1 MPSRDGTRR
10 AELAGSPRD
19 RDRLRGAM
27 LRVAKRFQPGGG
39 DKSPLSIA
47 GDGRGVLCL
56 HGITGTPFEIRPLAE
71 ALGRRGCT
79 VEAPMLAGHGGTLA
93 DLAASGWPDWVRSAE
108 SALDAL
114 QARVGGRPVA
124 ICGFSMGGLLALR
137 LARLY
142 PERISALVVMST
154 PLRLRRLQVAG
165 IRALARLPIN
175 FRAHPGAC
183 VPKLAGSDISDPD
196 LRYENPGLRA
206 FPISALEALLDL
218 MDSVR
223 ADLPAIQTPVLVVH
237 GRQDH
242 TVPMEDSLELTG
254 CLGSAVIERLWL
266 DKSFH
271 IVALDVERDIVID
284 AAIRFLS
291 QHANWPPASS

>member
-1 MPSRDGTRR
+1 MLRLARR
-10 AELAGSPRD
+10 FHAGS
-19 RDRLRGAM
+19 
-27 LRVAKRFQPGGG
+27 G

-56 HGITGTPFEIRPLAE
+56 HGITGTPFEVRPLAE

-79 VEAPMLAGHGGTLA
+79 VAAPMLAGHGGTLR
-93 DLAASGWPDWVRSAE
+93 DLAGSGWQDWLRSAE
-108 SALDAL
+108 AALDDL
-114 QARVGGRPVA
+114 QARVGGAPVA

-142 PERISALVVMST
+142 PERVAALVVMST
-154 PLRLRRLQVAG
+154 PLRLRRFQVAG
-165 IRALARLPIN
+165 IRAIARLPID

-183 VPKLAGSDISDPD
+183 VPKLAGSDISDDD

-206 FPISALEALLDL
+206 FPIAALEGLLDL
-218 MDSVR
+218 MDTVR
-223 ADLPAIQTPVLVVH
+223 ADLPAIRTPVLVVH

-254 CLGSAVIERLWL
+254 CLGSDVIERLWL
-266 DKSFH
+266 DRSFH
-271 IVALDVERDIVID
+271 IVTLDVERDTVID
-284 AAIRFLS
+284 AATRFLA
-291 QHANWPPASS
+291 QHASWPAAAGTVAPAAADNR